1 MRIIQWSKRLSCQL
15 ALAAIFGILLA
26 EQASLRYLML
36 AAAILIYL
44 LLPLLWQKNFTECV
58 LRGALLFAVGALAA
72 GCFLKQDA
80 GWEREGQTLISGRQV
95 CVRGTVVWKEQKS
108 NCWQLTLSLPG
119 YENQVIV
126 STEDGAYPLDCVLWV
141 KGTIKDFDRPRNEG
155 QFNESNYYKSKQ
167 IIGQMYAEETS
178 CVYEQKGIFAWR
190 ERLYAVRERLCQ
202 VYGETLPAQEAGIL
216 SAMAAGDKSFLDAGT
231 RLLFQRAGIS
241 HILAISGMHIS
252 LIGMGLYGLLRRC
265 GLPYA
270 FCMGLTS
277 DLLFLYGTMI
287 GMSVS
292 AKRAIGM
299 FFIYMLAQCIGRGYD
314 ALSALSVL
322 ALFLLIQNPF
332 LLHNVSFQ
340 FSFAA
345 VFAVVTIGDVF
356 PSEEDSGRLARFA
369 RALGFGLLL
378 QLFTLPLAAYYYY
391 ELPLYALFLNL
402 LLLPYL
408 GAALGFGLLGGGAGL
423 LGGAVRFGVAAGI
436 FRISLTRILL
446 TPCHLVLSV
455 YLWVCGLA
463 VKLPYATV
471 ICGRPS
477 AAKLWIYYGLL
488 AVMFGILR
496 ARRESSARTE
506 DERPDE
512 KVPEAKAVSGSGGLS
527 GNLRAGQSAGVV
539 LLRGMSLLV
548 SAAGLLFFL
557 CYAPSGG
564 FEIDFLDVGQGD
576 GSMLRA
582 ANGSVCFVD
591 GGSSDI
597 SGAGTYRILPFLKSK
612 GIRRVDYWILSHLD
626 EDHVSGFYE
635 VLEAGY
641 EVGTVVVAEALPEDE
656 AREKLLAAL
665 EQQEIPL
672 IRVRGGD
679 VMQLHHTGGDKAADE
694 SASIRF
700 LSPDSK
706 TPFSDRNG
714 ASLVC
719 LYEDAALRALWTG
732 DIGEEQEAW
741 LLASGAL
748 PEIDVYK
755 AAHHGSSY
763 SNSEKYL
770 EALSPRI
777 SVISC
782 AERNRY
788 GHPGAQAVANMET
801 AGSRIFYTMDSGQI
815 KVQCGEEGLL
825 VEEFLAG
832 Q

>member
-1 MRIIQWSKRLSCQL
+1 MKIIQWSKRLSCQF
-15 ALAAIFGILLA
+15 ALAALLGILLA

-36 AAAILIYL
+36 AAAILLYL
-44 LLPLLWQKNFTECV
+44 LLPLLWRRSFSECA
-58 LRGALLFAVGALAA
+58 LRGALLLAVGALAG
-72 GCFLKQDA
+72 GCFLAQDA
-80 GWEREGQTLISGRQV
+80 RWDREGQTLISGQQV
-95 CVRGTVVWKEQKS
+95 RVRGTVVWKEQKS

-126 STEDGAYPLDCVLWV
+126 STEDSAYSLDCVLWV
-141 KGTIKDFDRPRNEG
+141 KGTIRDFESPRNEG
-155 QFNESNYYKSKQ
+155 QFNESIYNKSKQ
-167 IIGQMYAEETS
+167 IIGQMYAEEIGY
-178 CVYEQKGIFAWR
+178 VYEPEGIFAWR
-190 ERLYAVRERLCQ
+190 ERLYAARERLCQ
-202 VYGETLPAQEAGIL
+202 VYDAALPKQEAGIL
-216 SAMAAGDKSFLDAGT
+216 SAMAAGEKAVLDADT
-231 RLLFQRAGIS
+231 KSLFQRAGIS

-252 LIGMGLYGLLRRC
+252 LIGMGLYVLLRRC
-265 GLPYA
+265 RLPYA
-270 FCMGLTS
+270 LCTGLTGV
-277 DLLFLYGTMI
+277 LLFLYGTMI

-299 FFIYMLAQCIGRGYD
+299 FFIYMLAQCVGRGYD

-322 ALFLLIQNPF
+322 ALLLLMQNPF
-332 LLHNVSFQ
+332 LVHNVSFQ

-356 PSEEDSGRLARFA
+356 PVKEGGGRFA
-369 RALGFGLLL
+369 RLAQALGAGLLL
-378 QLFTLPLAAYYYY
+378 QLFTLPLVAYYYY

-408 GAALGFGLLGGGAGL
+408 GAALGFGLLGGGVGL
-423 LGGAVRFGVAAGI
+423 LGSVVRSGSAAGI
-436 FRISLTRILL
+436 FGISLTRILL

-477 AAKLWIYYGLL
+477 DVKLWIYYGLL
-488 AVMFGILR
+488 AVFFLLLR
-496 ARRESSARTE
+496 RRDKRLVRVE
-506 DERPDE
+506 DERSDE
-512 KVPEAKAVSGSGGLS
+512 KVHGAKGGLC
-527 GNLRAGQSAGVV
+527 GV
-539 LLRGMSLLV
+539 SLLA
-548 SAAGLLFFL
+548 SAAGLLFLL
-557 CYAPSGG
+557 CHVPSGG
-564 FEIDFLDVGQGD
+564 FEIDYLDVGQGD

-582 ANGSVCFVD
+582 VNGVVCFVD

-597 SGAGTYRILPFLKSK
+597 SGVGAYRILPFLKSK

-641 EVGTVVVAEALPEDE
+641 EIGAVVLAAALPEDE

-665 EQQEIPL
+665 KQRQVPVIW
-672 IRVRGGD
+672 VRGGD
-679 VMQLHHTGGDKAADE
+679 AMQMHNSDSGGVADG
-694 SASIRF
+694 SARIRF

-719 LYEDAALRALWTG
+719 LYEDTDLRALWTG
-732 DIGEEQEAW
+732 DIGEGQEAW
-741 LLASGAL
+741 MLSSGAL

-755 AAHHGSSY
+755 AAHHGSNY

-770 EALSPRI
+770 GALSPRI

-782 AERNRY
+782 AARNRY
-788 GHPGAQAVANMET
+788 GHPGEEAVANMRA
-801 AGSRIFYTMDSGQI
+801 AGSRIFYTMAGGQ
-815 KVQCGEEGLL
+815 VTVRCGEEGLM
-825 VEEFLAG
+825 VEEFLEG
-832 Q
+832 E